1 MEHRTELHDALGER
15 ECCLSGPEVVL
26 AEKNRPI
33 GPVDAD
39 QPVRGVL
46 DVAEDGFR
54 ELVGEHEMVVVCSAM
69 QPPVVRG
76 DLAVVLRTHR

>member
-1 MEHRTELHDALGER
+1 MEPRTELHDALGEVER
-15 ECCLSGPEVVL
+15 RCSRPEIVL
-26 AEKNRPI
+26 AEEDRPI
-33 GPVDAD
+33 GSVDPN

-54 ELVGEHEMVVVCSAM
+54 ELVGEHEMVVVCSSM

>member
-1 MEHRTELHDALGER
+1 MEQRTEFHDALGEVER
-15 ECCLSGPEVVL
+15 RCSRLEIVL
-26 AEKNRPI
+26 AEEDRPI

-54 ELVGEHEMVVVCSAM
+54 ELVGEYEVFVVCSAM